1 MMLQWVPH
9 KDRLSFGGEGK
20 WDEMTTGNESIA
32 VYMLAAGAVL
42 VNNESLP
49 PVPRFAA
56 YIPLGMGGTFARH
69 VCLIPLQRVVLSHP
83 VMVFVSFCL
92 FF

>member
-1 MMLQWVPH
+1 
-9 KDRLSFGGEGK
+9 
-20 WDEMTTGNESIA
+20 MTTGNESIA

-56 YIPLGMGGTFARH
+56 YIPLDMGGTFARH